1 MRRTFRLLA
10 IVALAAGAIALSRHT
25 PVSAW
30 ADHAMTRLQG
40 GYTVSDRIEHY
51 GDAARMRITP
61 AFGAAGLPYPP
72 AELAFVAIKD
82 ERRLEVF
89 ARAQNTDAW
98 RHVRDYPVL
107 AASGGAG
114 PKLREGDRQVPEGV
128 YRIELLNPNS
138 RYHLS
143 LRLDYPNAF
152 DRRMAAIDGRTQLG
166 GDIMIHGDSVSIG
179 CLAMGDEAAEDLFV
193 LVADAGTGS
202 VRVIV
207 VPSDLRVADAVIA
220 VGAPAWTGEL
230 YASVRREMAGFSRR
244 ASGLPPL
251 PQ

>member
-10 IVALAAGAIALSRHT
+10 IVALTAGVVALSRHT

-40 GYTVSDRIEHY
+40 GYTVADRIEQY
-51 GDAARMRITP
+51 GGAARTRITP

-82 ERRLEVF
+82 ERRLEVY
-89 ARAQNTDAW
+89 ARRSGADAW

-107 AASGGAG
+107 AASGRAG
-114 PKLREGDRQVPEGV
+114 PKLREGDGQVPEGV

-152 DRRMAAIDGRTQLG
+152 DRRMAAVDGRTRLG
-166 GDIMIHGDSVSIG
+166 GDIMIHGAAVSIG
-179 CLAMGDEAAEDLFV
+179 CLAVGDEAAEDLFV
-193 LVADAGTGS
+193 LAADAGTES

-207 VPSDLRVADAVIA
+207 VPSDMRVADAV
-220 VGAPAWTGEL
+220 VGADAPAWTGEL
-230 YASVRREMAGFSRR
+230 YAALRREMAVFSRR